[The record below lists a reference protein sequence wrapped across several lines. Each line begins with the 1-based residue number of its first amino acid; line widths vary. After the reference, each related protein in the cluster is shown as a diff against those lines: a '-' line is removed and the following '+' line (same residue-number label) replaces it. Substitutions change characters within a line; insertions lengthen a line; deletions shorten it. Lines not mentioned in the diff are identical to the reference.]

1 MTRQNKIGV
10 FWLATV
16 LALILCFFVFR
27 PILLPFIAGAAIA
40 YLLDPVVR
48 RLEARGVR
56 RGLAAILL
64 LGFFTLLAVAV
75 AIVVL
80 PLLVDQTIGL
90 IEGVPA
96 FVSRLQEMFGSL
108 LDSDWARFLGLNP
121 DSLRESLSGLTSQG
135 VELTTTVLGSLW
147 TGGRVIVDIVSLLIV
162 TPFVAFYLLR
172 DWEAIVAWID
182 GLLPR
187 DEAGEFRRLAYEIDR
202 KIAGFVRG
210 QFVAGILLGIFYSV
224 GLVIIGLNYGLLI
237 GLGAGIFSFVPY
249 LGFTVGFVVSII
261 VALVQF
267 WPDWPYL
274 LAVVIVF
281 MLGQLFEGYVLQPF
295 LIGRSVGLHPVWL
308 IFSLFAFGYLF
319 GFLGLLVAVPA
330 GAAIGVVAQY
340 AVERYRK
347 SAIYTGAP

>member
-1 MTRQNKIGV
+1 MSRSRQIV
-10 FWLATV
+10 LFWLATV
-16 LALILCFFVFR
+16 LALILCLFVFR
-27 PILLPFIAGAAIA
+27 PILLPFVAGAAIA

-48 RLEARGVR
+48 WLEAHGFR
-56 RGLAAILL
+56 RGLATILL
-64 LGFFTLLAVAV
+64 LGLLTLVLVAAALVV
-75 AIVVL
+75 A

-90 IEGVPA
+90 IEGLPRVA
-96 FVSRLQEMFGSL
+96 TRLQELFGSV
-108 LDSDWARFLGLNP
+108 LDSDWARYLGLNP
-121 DSLRESLSGLTSQG
+121 DSIRESLSNFMGEG
-135 VELTTTVLGSLW
+135 VELTRTVLSSLW
-147 TGGRVIVDIVSLLIV
+147 TGGRAVVDIVSLLIV

-172 DWEAIVAWID
+172 DWEKVVAWID

-187 DEAGEFRRLAYEIDR
+187 DEAGEFRRLAHAIDR
-202 KIAGFVRG
+202 KVAAFVRG
-210 QFVAGILLGIFYSV
+210 QFVAGLLLGIFYSV
-224 GLVIIGLNYGLLI
+224 GLVLIGLNYGLLI
-237 GLGAGIFSFVPY
+237 GLAAGIFSFIPY

-267 WPDWPYL
+267 WPDWPML

-330 GAAIGVVAQY
+330 AAAFGVVAQY
-340 AVERYRK
+340 AIERYRQ
-347 SAIYTGAP
+347 SAIFTGKP